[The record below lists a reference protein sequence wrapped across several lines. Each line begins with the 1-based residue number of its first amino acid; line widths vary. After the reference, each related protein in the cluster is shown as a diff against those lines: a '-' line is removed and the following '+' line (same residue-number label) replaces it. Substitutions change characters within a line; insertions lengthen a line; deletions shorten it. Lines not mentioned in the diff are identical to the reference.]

1 MHWDEKIDK
10 VKKETDA
17 DDFKVPF
24 MDWSIILK
32 RIEDKF
38 IIKENSS
45 YVFSNWADRLKD
57 KQKIRELK
65 TVDLE
70 FEVTKLIPEQN
81 YWIVLTGTNSATKN
95 LVYDSKPSA
104 IIKLLQLREGDF
116 YIVDKKYNWLTYFK
130 YKQIDI
136 EVFRSGDQQ
145 TPWDK
150 K

>member
-10 VKKETDA
+10 LKKETDP

-24 MDWSIILK
+24 TDWSTILK
-32 RIEDKF
+32 KIEDKF
-38 IIKENSS
+38 IVKENSN

-57 KQKIRELK
+57 KEKIKELK

-70 FEVTKLIPEQN
+70 AEVAKLTPEQN
-81 YWIVLTGTNSATKN
+81 YWIVLTGDNSATKN
-95 LVYDSKPSA
+95 LVYDGKPGV
-104 IIKLLQLREGDF
+104 ILKLLQLRDGDF
-116 YIVDKKYNWLTYFK
+116 YIGDKKYNWLTYFK
-130 YKQIDI
+130 CNQTDI